1 MSPFSKIYRLRESR
15 YREYTISFLPIKL
28 LLLYIYIDQLR
39 RDIETTEKE
48 KMKIGQI
55 TKPRTGSPRGGK
67 FKRKKIAEEC
77 PPAIYNPKNI
87 RIFYD
92 SSWPRQ
98 ISQPLDYASPR
109 IAGSRRRRGK
119 KKRKKKK
126 FMIIMVM
133 SREAKQPTVSLAC
146 CQPMYNVLVRLG
158 GRKFT
163 VTNGSPV
170 ALAMFLN
177 L

>member
-1 MSPFSKIYRLRESR
+1 MQFCLLFLKFIDFESHVIESTRSLFFLSNFSFYI
-15 YREYTISFLPIKL
+15 
-28 LLLYIYIDQLR
+28 YIYIDQLR

-92 SSWPRQ
+92 SS
-98 ISQPLDYASPR
+98 
-109 IAGSRRRRGK
+109 
-119 KKRKKKK
+119 
-126 FMIIMVM
+126 
-133 SREAKQPTVSLAC
+133 
-146 CQPMYNVLVRLG
+146 
-158 GRKFT
+158 
-163 VTNGSPV
+163 
-170 ALAMFLN
+170 
-177 L
+177 

>member
-1 MSPFSKIYRLRESR
+1 
-15 YREYTISFLPIKL
+15 
-28 LLLYIYIDQLR
+28 
-39 RDIETTEKE
+39 
-48 KMKIGQI
+48 MKIGQI

-67 FKRKKIAEEC
+67 FRRKKIAE
-77 PPAIYNPKNI
+77 KNVLLRFI
-87 RIFYD
+87 IPRILGSFTIARD
-92 SSWPRQ
+92 RGKLANRS
-98 ISQPLDYASPR
+98 ISPR
-109 IAGSRRRRGK
+109 IAASRNGGGIRRRR
-119 KKRKKKK
+119 RKKKK

-133 SREAKQPTVSLAC
+133 SREREANQPTVSLAC